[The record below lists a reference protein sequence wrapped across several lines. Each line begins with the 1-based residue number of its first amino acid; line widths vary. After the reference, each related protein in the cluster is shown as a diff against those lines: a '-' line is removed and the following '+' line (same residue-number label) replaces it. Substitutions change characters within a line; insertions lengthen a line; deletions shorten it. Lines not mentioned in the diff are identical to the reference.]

1 MHLSFSNFFQAK
13 PRISSSN
20 LTTAILFILP
30 TLPPKDIC
38 LGTSCKTISQFL
50 VTVMSSESPNKYYK
64 VGVLLFPG
72 ADILD
77 FAGPIEVLSHVSH
90 NRNPDSPDRMFE
102 IKTIACSPA
111 IRAAS
116 SLTVHADLLLPDAVD
131 QISDFHI
138 LVIPGGPPAVLQP
151 LTEKNAPE
159 LDLIRKFAALPADK
173 SLGTRTLLSVC
184 TGAFLLGAGGVLG
197 GMTVTTHHHALDKLR
212 DICARSNTPGEPG
225 TTVLH
230 RRYLDGGLLKGGAVR
245 LLTAG
250 GISSGLDV
258 TCYLVSQLATHDMA
272 AFIVRVMEYDWRE
285 VEE

>member
-1 MHLSFSNFFQAK
+1 MSF
-13 PRISSSN
+13 
-20 LTTAILFILP
+20 
-30 TLPPKDIC
+30 
-38 LGTSCKTISQFL
+38 
-50 VTVMSSESPNKYYK
+50 ESPNKYYK

-102 IKTIACSPA
+102 IKTVACSPA
-111 IRAAS
+111 IRAAN

-151 LTEKNAPE
+151 LIESYAPE

-173 SLGTRTLLSVC
+173 SLGTRNLLSVC
-184 TGAFLLGAGGVLG
+184 TGAFLLGAAGVLG
-197 GMTVTTHHHALDKLR
+197 GMTVTTHHHALDRLR
-212 DICARSNTPGEPG
+212 DICARSNAPGEPI

-230 RRYLDGGLLKGGAVR
+230 KQYLDGGLLKGGGVR

-250 GISSGLDV
+250 GISSGLDA
-258 TCYLVSQLATHDMA
+258 TCYLVSQLTTHDMA

-285 VEE
+285 LEDTGVESNLNTA